1 MTQQK
6 IDDLFSQKSSKK
18 RSRITTND
26 RDEFDDLFE
35 TTSSMKR
42 IRTNNN
48 NSNNIKQTTTT
59 SDVFDFD
66 IPSTSK
72 TKRIHNDIDENKAI
86 DDLFNNDTRKKLRR
100 PIKTEQ
106 TPDVFDMFNIPSKS
120 DDFKIPIT
128 QKKKIKTFFDNTDLT
143 SIREEND
150 TVRLK
155 ILSKNHFK
163 IFISIERIYS
173 SKTCTN
179 HKWTMVIKRS

>member
-48 NSNNIKQTTTT
+48 NSNNIKQTTT

-128 QKKKIKTFFDNTDLT
+128 QKKKIKTFFDDTDLT

-155 ILSKNHFK
+155 IL
-163 IFISIERIYS
+163 
-173 SKTCTN
+173 
-179 HKWTMVIKRS
+179 